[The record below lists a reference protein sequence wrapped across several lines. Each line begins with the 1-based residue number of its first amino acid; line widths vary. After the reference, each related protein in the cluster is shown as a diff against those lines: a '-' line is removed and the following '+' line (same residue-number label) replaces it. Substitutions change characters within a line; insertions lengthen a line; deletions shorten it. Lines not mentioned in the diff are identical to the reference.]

1 MTSTAVKTNGL
12 NSTGNTA
19 HLNLTVTL
27 AQAWGVL
34 IERHDKYVTSPRRK
48 LPYAG
53 HDPKEHQFGSR
64 KVKGSNA

>member
-27 AQAWGVL
+27 AEAWARET
-34 IERHDKYVTSPRRK
+34 ERREKYGKPRK
-48 LPYAG
+48 SA
-53 HDPKEHQFGSR
+53 
-64 KVKGSNA
+64 